1 MRELDSRSQRRESMK
16 QRAEWLPKKRPSLN
30 KQHRVMDI
38 AGITATIK
46 SVSCDPSSRKTEAPQ
61 GRRDGL

>member
-1 MRELDSRSQRRESMK
+1 MRELNSRSQRRESMK

-46 SVSCDPSSRKTEAPQ
+46 SVSCDPSSRKTEAP
-61 GRRDGL
+61 